1 MLVILVYCFLG
12 IIAMSFSFG
21 DCVSTTGHNYLLN
34 RHLKVAA
41 VKYSPFIIFYCNEKE
56 IPTIDECPDKASLKY
71 GGVLWELLN
80 LVKIKRNVTFSILS
94 PPDQAWGFCYGVS
107 NCTGMIG
114 MVNQGEVDFALGM
127 FRNYP
132 DGIYLKKVNLI

>member
-1 MLVILVYCFLG
+1 MLGICFLG
-12 IIAMSFSFG
+12 
-21 DCVSTTGHNYLLN
+21 VSIVANYVIQVHANGHNSLIN
-34 RHLKVAA
+34 KHLRVAA
-41 VKYSPFIIFYCNEKE
+41 EPWSPYIIFYCNEKKM
-56 IPTIDECPDKASLKY
+56 DVAVECPENENITY
-71 GGVLWELLN
+71 GGVLWDLLD

-132 DGIYLKKVNLI
+132 VKMEYI